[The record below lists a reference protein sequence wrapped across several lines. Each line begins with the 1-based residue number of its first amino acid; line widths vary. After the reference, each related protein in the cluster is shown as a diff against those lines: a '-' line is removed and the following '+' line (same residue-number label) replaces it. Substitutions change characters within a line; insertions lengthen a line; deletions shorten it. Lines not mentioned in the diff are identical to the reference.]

1 MDLDWFTLIAQVV
14 NFLVLVW
21 LLKHFLYSRI
31 VRAMNEREAKI
42 HGRLEEAARKRASAE
57 QEAELFRAKNRELEE
72 HRDQIMARAKEEA
85 EAHRQELMDAARL
98 ETETA
103 QVQWL
108 DTLKRERQ
116 GLLREFR
123 ERLGQEVFT
132 LTRQGLK
139 ELANAD
145 LEEQIM
151 KVFVERLQ
159 NLDPVEREAIV
170 AAVRD
175 SDRKVEI
182 RTAFPVFQEARDGLS
197 RSLRQQLDDSVDV
210 RFTTVPELICGI
222 ELRAHSH
229 RFMWNLDSYLEGLE
243 ARVFEALDESTK
255 NHATP
260 Q

>member
-42 HGRLEEAARKRASAE
+42 NGRLEEAARKRASAE

-151 KVFVERLQ
+151 KVFVE
-159 NLDPVEREAIV
+159 
-170 AAVRD
+170 
-175 SDRKVEI
+175 
-182 RTAFPVFQEARDGLS
+182 
-197 RSLRQQLDDSVDV
+197 
-210 RFTTVPELICGI
+210 
-222 ELRAHSH
+222 
-229 RFMWNLDSYLEGLE
+229 
-243 ARVFEALDESTK
+243 
-255 NHATP
+255 
-260 Q
+260 